1 MIPIVRSPVPQIL
14 QTNANQWLT
23 ELKAIKANSDATK
36 TQLKNAINK
45 YGHSEVKQALV
56 EMFHGKC
63 AYCESQIRIVD
74 YGDIEHFCPKSKS
87 EYTDLTFEWTNLLLS
102 CTICNNSQHLGTNF
116 PLDANKKPLLIDP
129 TDEETDIF
137 EHLQLT
143 WDQTVKQAWIDGV
156 TDRGKTVVDIFDLN
170 AQRGTRKELIDE
182 RSKKVKRMLALLNM
196 ATSEKI
202 DDINRKEAINLLKE
216 SCHIEEPYLA
226 FALFYIIPFLA
237 HHCQDLEAIN
247 LLKKVGQRSPC
258 YSQFARINQ
267 LPD

>member
-1 MIPIVRSPVPQIL
+1 MNNL
-14 QTNANQWLT
+14 FLLLNNAKKDD
-23 ELKAIKANSDATK
+23 LKDAIKK
-36 TQLKNAINK
+36 AINK
-45 YGHSEVKQALV
+45 YNQPEVKQALV
-56 EMFHGKC
+56 EMFQGKC

-102 CTICNNSQHLGTNF
+102 CTICNNSQHKGTNF

-129 TDEETDIF
+129 TDKDTDIF
-137 EHLQLT
+137 AHLKLD

-170 AQRGTRKELIDE
+170 DKRGTRKELIRD
-182 RSKKVKRMLALLNM
+182 RSKKVKTMLVVFKM
-196 ATSEKI
+196 ATSETI
-202 DDINRKEAINLLKE
+202 DDSTRKDAINLLKE
-216 SCHIEEPYLA
+216 SCNIEEPYLA
-226 FALFYIIPFLA
+226 FALFYILPFLA
-237 HHCQDLEAIN
+237 HHFQDLDAIN
-247 LLKKVGQRSPC
+247 FLKQVGQRSPS